1 MHPRSFRPSFAGSRS
16 DERRFCPTGSRPR
29 KQQLDQNV
37 RVGRS
42 EIFDMQGALRSET
55 EVAQL
60 SSVDA
65 SQSRENGEPDG
76 ASAGIYFGPRRQSF
90 ESTKI
95 VSSQRLGALPW
106 CTLRRR
112 NCQFSRRLV
121 WTGCLIP
128 RSCSKAGNTNLHQ
141 FGFLQRAT
149 SCASHRRICS
159 GHKQTTPT
167 CHGVQCLGCDTHQT
181 VALDI
186 VRRPK
191 TTPNKFARCA
201 LSPKTCFTRVSQK
214 KHMLLYSEA
223 AM

>member
-55 EVAQL
+55 EAAQL

-112 NCQFSRRLV
+112 NCQFSRRFV

-128 RSCSKAGNTNLHQ
+128 RSCSKAGIT
-141 FGFLQRAT
+141 
-149 SCASHRRICS
+149 HR
-159 GHKQTTPT
+159 
-167 CHGVQCLGCDTHQT
+167 T

-223 AM
+223 AR

>member
-65 SQSRENGEPDG
+65 SQSPENGEPDG

-90 ESTKI
+90 ESAKI

-112 NCQFSRRLV
+112 SLPIFAKVSLDRMSYPAELLKGGDHQPSSVRIPA
-121 WTGCLIP
+121 TGHQLRFAPPNLLWSQTDHPDLSWSGMLGLRYASNSCP
-128 RSCSKAGNTNLHQ
+128 GYRS
-141 FGFLQRAT
+141 
-149 SCASHRRICS
+149 
-159 GHKQTTPT
+159 
-167 CHGVQCLGCDTHQT
+167 
-181 VALDI
+181 
-186 VRRPK
+186 
-191 TTPNKFARCA
+191 
-201 LSPKTCFTRVSQK
+201 
-214 KHMLLYSEA
+214 A
-223 AM
+223 A